1 MNSVLKVGAAGTL
14 ALAGVA
20 AHASIASPSIG
31 SSDAILFAEVVTA
44 GGATA
49 VASYA
54 GDTGY
59 SINSLLAGGVNTT
72 VLGSDANLA
81 ALFNADAS
89 GDTIEWGIMG
99 AQYQPNGAT
108 QSPYTA
114 AAGQFLTTTTN
125 SRTNSIKNISN
136 SALAVYGPGFA
147 ADISTIN
154 SNANGA
160 LSTEGANPAT
170 HGVWDITN
178 TGLTSD
184 WYGGLNNNNVLG
196 GSQTL
201 FYMATS
207 TGGNTTLGTY
217 SAIGTVS
224 LSSAGL
230 NIAESTNSTPP
241 VPLPAAV
248 WLLGSGLLGLTG
260 VARRKLKA

>member
-20 AHASIASPSIG
+20 AHASIASPSTG
-31 SSDAILFAEVVTA
+31 SADAILFAEVVTA

-99 AQYQPNGAT
+99 AQYQQNGST
-108 QSPYTA
+108 SPPYQA
-114 AAGQFLTTTTN
+114 AAAQFLTTTTN
-125 SRTNSIKNISN
+125 SRTNTIKNISN
-136 SALAVYGPGFA
+136 SALSIFGPGFA

-184 WYGGLNNNNVLG
+184 WYGSLHTENVLG
-196 GSQTL
+196 GSQSL
-201 FYMATS
+201 FYMALS
-207 TGGNTTLGTY
+207 NGGNTTPGTY
-217 SAIGTVS
+217 SQIGTVT